1 MSFNQLDL
9 QRMISSAKDTYED
22 NTKVIRTLKHSQ
34 KIADDVNEAMSYKQ
48 HVAKRN
54 AITSLLLA
62 KQAEGNGELDSIK
75 DMKIVTDDE
84 IAAEC
89 RRRCPFLY
97 EHYNDIF
104 ERMVRDELD
113 MEILFQML
121 NTLKD
126 IEDGDLDQETGS
138 IRVGKLLFNM
148 YVDSRN
154 KQTANEDKEKAK
166 SSAPQSTMSWKEY
179 KNSKKA

>member
-34 KIADDVNEAMSYKQ
+34 KIADDVNEAMTYKQ
-48 HVAKRN
+48 LIAQRN
-54 AITSLLLA
+54 
-62 KQAEGNGELDSIK
+62 
-75 DMKIVTDDE
+75 E
-84 IAAEC
+84 IASTLIAKKVEDASEVRTIEIVSDEEIFAEC

-104 ERMVRDELD
+104 QRMMRDELD
-113 MEILFQML
+113 MDILFRML

-138 IRVGKLLFNM
+138 VRVGKLLFNM
-148 YVDSRN
+148 YVDSRT
-154 KQTANEDKEKAK
+154 KQTANEDKEKTKANMPK
-166 SSAPQSTMSWKEY
+166 STMSWKDY
-179 KNSKKA
+179 KKSKV